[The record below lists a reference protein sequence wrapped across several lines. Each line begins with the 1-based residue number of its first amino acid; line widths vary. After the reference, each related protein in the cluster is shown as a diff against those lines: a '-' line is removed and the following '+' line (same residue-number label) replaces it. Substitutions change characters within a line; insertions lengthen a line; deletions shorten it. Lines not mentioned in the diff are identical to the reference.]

1 MRDIF
6 KIIALFVGFSGV
18 CFSASGQDVRP
29 RVNGLE
35 TDSVYMSLLRDES
48 RLKIKEDSLLR
59 VIRDERSRL
68 MSDTTNLYNRSQQ
81 ILRMEELV
89 FGLRNEIGATTS
101 KINTIEQDFILNNLF
116 SGNSQ
121 ATISVATPSSNYPNL
136 IDNDYFRENLTP
148 EEYGELVESH
158 RLRAEW
164 YDPVIREYESH
175 YQRLVELS
183 QAYDSVMT
191 QTEANEL
198 YEVYRQESRELR
210 DIANRVTAVWD
221 EKYNQEL
228 YLYSYLLDKLN
239 RMDDLAKLNEMARTR
254 SVYSPDE
261 VMSVAL
267 AGIPEQREL
276 LSEYEFSLAD
286 ALNLSEAKDSLE
298 RARKTMSGQNYAF
311 PKIELKEKEFVH
323 YEFISFPE
331 ELRYTTENPIPEL
344 WIPESGTYYSVTVGN
359 FSQRQAVSVFRG
371 AVPVYY
377 QRVGGQ
383 WRYYIGLFRSY
394 GDALDA
400 AQELKDEGFRR
411 PEPVRWVDGKYE
423 NLAAQSTRNAGF
435 WRIIINVS
443 QGELPEDVRFV
454 LNRYARSKEVTRV
467 GNVFYVGTFTDKLQV
482 DEVMQ
487 GLQKITG
494 IGVDVEELEE

>member
-1 MRDIF
+1 MRDLF
-6 KIIALFVGFSGV
+6 KIIILTVGFAGV
-18 CFSASGQDVRP
+18 CFSVWGQDVRA

-35 TDSVYMSLLRDES
+35 ADSVYMSLLREES
-48 RLKIKEDSLLR
+48 RLKMREDSLLH

-68 MSDTTNLYNRSQQ
+68 MSDTTNLYGRSQQ
-81 ILRMEELV
+81 ILRMEEEV
-89 FGLRNEIGATTS
+89 FGLRNEIGVATS

-116 SGNSQ
+116 NNTSTSIASGP
-121 ATISVATPSSNYPNL
+121 VPSSNYPNL
-136 IDNDYFRENLTP
+136 VDNDYFRENLTP
-148 EEYGELVESH
+148 AEYGELVEAH
-158 RLRAEW
+158 QLKAEW
-164 YDPVIREYESH
+164 YGPAIQEYEAH
-175 YQRLVELS
+175 YQQLSELA
-183 QAYDSVMT
+183 QVYDSVMT

-198 YEVYRQESRELR
+198 YEVYRKRSRELR
-210 DIANRVTAVWD
+210 DIANRITEVWD

-239 RMDDLAKLNEMARTR
+239 RMEDLAALNEMARTR

-261 VMSVAL
+261 VMSVTL
-267 AGIPEQREL
+267 AEIPEQREL
-276 LSEYEFSLAD
+276 LSEYEFALAD
-286 ALNLSEAKDSLE
+286 ALNLTAAKDSLE
-298 RARKTMSGQNYAF
+298 RARNTASEQNLAF
-311 PKIELKEKEFVH
+311 PKIELKEKDFVH
-323 YEFISFPE
+323 YEFISFPD

-344 WIPESGTYYSVTVGN
+344 WIPEAGTYYSVTVGN

-371 AVPVYY
+371 AAPVYY

-400 AQELKDEGFRR
+400 TQELKDEGFRR

-423 NLAAQSTRNAGF
+423 NLAAQSARNAGF
-435 WRIIINVS
+435 WRVTIDVP

-454 LNRYARSKEVTRV
+454 LNRYARLKEVTRV
-467 GNVFYVGTFTDKLQV
+467 GNMFYVGTFTDKLQV

-487 GLQKITG
+487 ALQKLTG
-494 IGVDVEELEE
+494 ISVDVEELEE